1 VRPTPLPTPVP
12 TPAPTLVPT
21 TAPTPVPTAVPEP
34 VACAD
39 GIDNDGD
46 ERVDYP
52 DDKGCRTADD
62 LYEQRGKSWRRLL
75 REMAEERG
83 ISRRQLRR
91 EIRGTEQEQR
101 LIELGMPQR

>member
-1 VRPTPLPTPVP
+1 VP
-12 TPAPTLVPT
+12 TPVPT
-21 TAPTPVPTAVPEP
+21 TAPTPVPTAVPDP

-39 GIDNDGD
+39 GVDNDGD

-52 DDKGCRTADD
+52 EDKGCRTADD
-62 LYEQRGKSWRRLL
+62 LYEQPGKSWRRLL

-83 ISRRQLRR
+83 VSRRQLRR
-91 EIRGTEQEQR
+91 EIRGTEEEQR